1 MEPLFC
7 PYCGEKNLEELDP
20 TEMIVDNDM
29 WIIHHYECQDCAEIF
44 DKIILRD
51 EDLMMQDIME
61 EEDEN
66 EDGFW
71 S

>member
-7 PYCGEKNLEELDP
+7 PYCGEKNLEELEP
-20 TEMIVDNDM
+20 TEIMVDNDL
-29 WIIHHYECQDCAEIF
+29 WIIYHYECQDCAEVF
-44 DKIILRD
+44 DKIVLRD
-51 EDLMMQDIME
+51 EDLMGGIPEDT
-61 EEDEN
+61 DEN

>member
-20 TEMIVDNDM
+20 TEIMVDNDL
-29 WIIHHYECQDCAEIF
+29 WIIYHYECQDCSEVF
-44 DKIILRD
+44 DKIVLRD
-51 EDLMMQDIME
+51 EDLMDDMLEDT
-61 EEDEN
+61 DEN
-66 EDGFW
+66 EDGCW